1 MLGVKALYTFEKVI
15 YNHKNSHHNIKRLE
29 KLSMSKKNKSNELVS
44 DFSKNNTVVQA
55 NSLLQQTNNRLEL
68 TSLKGLKL
76 FISCIDAQADTMSC
90 VVYLKKSEIMS
101 FFKGGNSYGA
111 NIKSDSQNSLM
122 HNAEFFKYQMA
133 RIKEQN
139 VIITEKGST
148 RILSIVR
155 EIYWDDDSPM
165 VKVEFEE
172 RIMPYLYGL
181 KKNFLSYNILE
192 IQGVKSKYTLILYE
206 NLLAASR
213 ANHGSKIITIP
224 LEQLRTMVGT
234 TVVDKYNPDKVV
246 MEKYPEFKAFNRSVL
261 KVAVNEINNGMFS
274 FFIEKYEK
282 VKEGRKVTG
291 IVFHL
296 RVRTSYK
303 DTIDFISRP
312 ELLKNKI

>member
-1 MLGVKALYTFEKVI
+1 
-15 YNHKNSHHNIKRLE
+15 
-29 KLSMSKKNKSNELVS
+29 
-44 DFSKNNTVVQA
+44 
-55 NSLLQQTNNRLEL
+55 
-68 TSLKGLKL
+68 
-76 FISCIDAQADTMSC
+76 
-90 VVYLKKSEIMS
+90 
-101 FFKGGNSYGA
+101 
-111 NIKSDSQNSLM
+111 
-122 HNAEFFKYQMA
+122 MA

-213 ANHGSKIITIP
+213 ANHGSKVITIP

-234 TVVDKYNPDKVV
+234 TVVDKYNPEKVV

-261 KVAVNEINNGMFS
+261 KVAVNEINSGMFS

-296 RVRTSYK
+296 RARTSYK